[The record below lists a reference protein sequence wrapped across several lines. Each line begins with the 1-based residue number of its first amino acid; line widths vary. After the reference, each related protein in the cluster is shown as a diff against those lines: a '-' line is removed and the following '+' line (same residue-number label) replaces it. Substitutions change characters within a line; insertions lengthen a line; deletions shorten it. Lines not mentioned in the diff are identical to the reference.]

1 MKRAAKRREQD
12 PINRQLGER
21 LRRLRASRK
30 WSLDELATSSG
41 VSRSMLSEIERN
53 KANPTLMV
61 AYRIAHAFNMTLG
74 ELVESPRSTPSIQTV
89 RAHDRGQILRSDKSH
104 HVRTLSPLNLD
115 KDIEFYEIV
124 LPTGGELRS
133 QPHVEGTRELM
144 VVARGQVR
152 IESGRD
158 SDILEAGDSAAF
170 RADVAHAII
179 NSGKGEAMIY
189 LVDIYR

>member
-1 MKRAAKRREQD
+1 MKRAAKRREPD

-21 LRRLRASRK
+21 LRRLRASRR
-30 WSLDELATSSG
+30 WSLDELATTSG

-61 AYRIAHAFNMTLG
+61 AYRIAHAFSMSLG
-74 ELVESPRSTPSIQTV
+74 ELVESPGTTPGIQTV
-89 RAHDRGQILRSDKSH
+89 RSHERGQILRSDKQH

-115 KDIEFYEIV
+115 KNIEFYEIA
-124 LPTGGELRS
+124 LPAGGELRS

-144 VVARGQVR
+144 VVSRGVVR
-152 IESGRD
+152 IESGAY
-158 SDILEAGDSAAF
+158 SETLESGDSAAF
-170 RADVAHAII
+170 RADVAHAIV
-179 NSGKGEAMIY
+179 NAGKADAVVY